1 MWCDCLIKMVGSFLE
16 SKYKHCLFWLKTS
29 KLHFRYTGH
38 KIGGLNIESDITAS
52 DNWVLSG
59 SMSGDLWCWDLVTGE
74 VKLKLTHTRNKALN
88 SISVHP
94 RKDIILTACV
104 TTVKLWGDPS
114 EVVEQEEQDVNE

>member
-1 MWCDCLIKMVGSFLE
+1 MVASFLE
-16 SKYKHCLFWLKTS
+16 SKLPTLQHCLYHKTWI
-29 KLHFRYTGH
+29 LLFRYTGH

-52 DNWVLSG
+52 DNCVLSG
-59 SMSGDLWCWDLVTGE
+59 SMSGDLWCWDLVTAE